1 MNSCETETR
10 NIFCSSE
17 NRNISNDPY
26 GNSYTLHLTT
36 PIKDV
41 SKVELLHASVPNTLY
56 NLTNGTGVFALSNI
70 YASQGV
76 AGSTDTST
84 LTFFSI
90 PKGFYSAS
98 GLATEMTNAVS
109 NITDITVTYLLSEGK
124 FLFTRP
130 TTGNTFSFY
139 SNTSEL
145 SNLLGFTSSNTNVLV
160 NSQSVAT
167 EVDQDIPLYS
177 DNSRYRDQNF
187 LKSDHVANLNPNEGI
202 FLDIEELRSQYNE
215 DALGLDGGQLGTYS
229 GQNMRR
235 SFGLIPM
242 DVSSGQVKRFKKT
255 SDFDLVIDYTRPIE
269 KLSRLTVKWVDK
281 NGQVVDFN
289 GLNDNSFLLRC
300 HTLRKNLC

>member
-1 MNSCETETR
+1 MNCCETETR

-17 NRNISNDPY
+17 SRNVNQDPN

-36 PIKDV
+36 PIKDI
-41 SKVELLHASVPNTLY
+41 SKVELLHVSVPNTLY
-56 NLTNGTGVFALSNI
+56 NLTDGTGVIGLSNI

-76 AGSTDTST
+76 AGSSDTSS

-98 GLATEMTNAVS
+98 SLATEITNAVS
-109 NITDITVTYLLSEGK
+109 NLTDITVTYLISEGK

-130 TTGNTFSFY
+130 TTGNTFSLY
-139 SNTSEL
+139 SNTSEFSSL
-145 SNLLGFTSSNTNVLV
+145 MGFTSSNTNVLI
-160 NSQSVAT
+160 NSQNVPT

-187 LKSDHVANLNPNEGI
+187 VKSEHVVNLNPNEGV
-202 FLDIEELRSQYNE
+202 FLDIEELRTQYNE
-215 DALGLDGGQLGTYS
+215 DAIGLDGGQLGTYS
-229 GQNMRR
+229 GQNMSR

-242 DVSSGQVKRFKKT
+242 DVSSGQIKRFKKT
-255 SDFDLVIDYTRPIE
+255 SDFDFVIDYTRPIE
-269 KLSRLTVKWVDK
+269 RLSRLTVRWVDK
-281 NGQVVDFN
+281 NGQLLDFN